1 MTAFGID
8 RLRDGQPEIITT
20 ALEGESLLAVLPT
33 GAGKSALLSV
43 ASHAQLHG
51 FHDAG
56 TCTGCSHA
64 GLVR

>member
-33 GAGKSALLSV
+33 GAGKSACFQLPATLNST
-43 ASHAQLHG
+43 ASTTPGHAPGARTLG
-51 FHDAG
+51 
-56 TCTGCSHA
+56 
-64 GLVR
+64 